1 MEWSGLEQRGGH
13 VFGGKSHQGAID
25 KRATAV
31 AIPALPAARQLLSLA
46 AHKLGNGGVYNSI

>member
-25 KRATAV
+25 KRAATAAVAV
-31 AIPALPAARQLLSLA
+31 AIPALPAPRSPPA
-46 AHKLGNGGVYNSI
+46 AVIGGS